1 MPKHTRSKKPQK
13 KISKFAAIFALQK
26 RKWFLHE
33 SLIVTGIIIAIV
45 VLAQLLYPSERT
57 LPFTKVAD
65 VEIGSLTKREA
76 IEYLFANYSSVEL
89 TVDVADATIKT
100 TIDKAGVLVDFQ
112 KAADAAARY
121 PWWQRL
127 VPFSLFY
134 KSLVINA
141 KPEVTIDEQLAKQF
155 AQTVKEKCAK
165 AAREA
170 AVTVS
175 GGKVALQPGVS
186 GRSCSDAAIQHGLA
200 STILRH
206 GTAQATVKETV
217 LNPTKTTAI
226 AQEQFAQAQAMITGG
241 LSITVGS
248 NRVDVAQEVLA
259 SWIRFAD
266 DPVKG
271 TFAVNLDDAA
281 IQSYLMTL
289 KQAVY
294 IAPTATDVYTLDG
307 TETRREYG
315 QAGRDIDYD
324 ATVAAIKRALQ
335 DRKAKIV
342 TAKVRAVDSPLNYLH
357 NYSQSQRGLERLLA
371 DIVAQKGNYAISVTE
386 LSGMGRAA
394 SVNGDRKYV
403 NASTYK
409 LFVVY
414 MVLKDLESGGLKW
427 EDVITDGLNVRQC
440 FEEMIVRSANRC
452 AIAYIARYGAGTI
465 VAKMHELGFASVEH
479 NSTWWAT
486 PNDMA
491 LYMKKLE
498 RGELLA
504 GESRDFLLGLLKR
517 QIWRYGIPTG
527 IPNMTIADKVGFLED
542 YIHDIAIVYS
552 PKGTYILAIMTKG
565 GSYGGM
571 ADVARQV
578 NRYLMQ

>member
-1 MPKHTRSKKPQK
+1 MAKHIRNKKPQK
-13 KISKFAAIFALQK
+13 ETLKFAAIIATRQ
-26 RKWFLHE
+26 RRWFIRE
-33 SLIVTGIIIAIV
+33 SLLVAGVIVAFV
-45 VLAQLLYPSERT
+45 VVVQLLYPNDRT

-76 IEYLFANYSSVEL
+76 IEYLFNNYSNVEL
-89 TVDVADATIKT
+89 SVDVAGATVKT
-100 TIDKAGVLVDFQ
+100 TTDKAGVLVDFQ

-141 KPEVTIDEQLAKQF
+141 KPEITVDEQLAKQF
-155 AQTVKEKCAK
+155 AQTIKTQCDKPVRDAS
-165 AAREA
+165 
-170 AVTVS
+170 VTITA
-175 GGKVALQPGVS
+175 GKVTLQSGVN
-186 GRSCSDAAIQHGLA
+186 GRKCTDEDIQHGLA
-200 STILRH
+200 STVLRH
-206 GTAQATVKETV
+206 GSAQAAIKETV
-217 LNPTKTTAI
+217 IGPTKTTAI
-226 AQEQFAQAQAMITGG
+226 AQDQFNQAQAMITGG
-241 LSITVGS
+241 LTVTVG
-248 NRVDVAQEVLA
+248 NERVEVPQETLA
-259 SWIRFAD
+259 SWVRFAD
-266 DPVKG
+266 NPAKNVY
-271 TFAVNLDDAA
+271 AVTLDDAA
-281 IQSYLMTL
+281 IRSYLNTL
-289 KQAVY
+289 NPAVY
-294 IAPTATDVYTLDG
+294 IAPTATDVRLLDG
-307 TETRREYG
+307 TETSREYG
-315 QAGRDIDYD
+315 KAGQDIDYD
-324 ATVAAIKRALQ
+324 ATITAIKRALQ
-335 DRKAKIV
+335 DRKAKTVI
-342 TAKVRAVDSPLNYLH
+342 AKVQTVDPPLNYLH

-371 DIVAQKGNYAISVTE
+371 DIVAQKGNYGISVTE

-498 RGELLA
+498 RGELLT

-527 IPNMTIADKVGFLED
+527 IPSVTIADKVGFLED

-571 ADVARQV
+571 ADVARQI